1 VFRRFLVY
9 LALIHGL
16 TAQTRLQLKN
26 GPTQLSALFSSQPA
40 HVLVAVSPDTPPA
53 FADLLAQ
60 RGARIVRTLPLGH
73 YLISVP
79 AGIDLSDLQLASA
92 LQLDASLKVSA
103 ALNTDG
109 YYVVEFHPDVSA
121 SDAAGLLLL
130 NGFVVHP
137 RPDMAPSHVL
147 VEGTLA
153 GAWELAQNDE
163 VAYIFGASDDL
174 IQGNPVY
181 PCASAVTTTGGGI
194 GQYIATYGDGW
205 DGPGNGSAALTYSFQ
220 VLTTKVPQ
228 AQVIA
233 QFQRVFDAWT
243 KAAAVT
249 FTQVSQTDAS
259 RNINIFFASGDH
271 GDPYPFDGPG
281 GVLAHTFFPSP
292 PNPEP
297 LAGDMHLDAD
307 ENWQVGADI
316 DIFSVALHE
325 MGHALGLGHSDNPAA
340 VMYPYYK
347 RANQLTAD
355 DISTVQTLYAAASTG
370 SAVPSTPG
378 SPATTAPG
386 FTPPPIPTS
395 PSSPATPSGPP
406 SGVTITTQA
415 AVTATGATVDLTG
428 SASGGFGALTVS
440 WSTDRGQSGIADGI
454 ATWRISALAGAE
466 WYYQRDHYGHGFRS
480 DFDIDGWWSREPRVA
495 LRRAI
500 LLPRPLLLQLRRR
513 PPFS

>member
-1 VFRRFLVY
+1 M
-9 LALIHGL
+9 G
-16 TAQTRLQLKN
+16 
-26 GPTQLSALFSSQPA
+26 
-40 HVLVAVSPDTPPA
+40 

-60 RGARIVRTLPLGH
+60 RGAHIVRTLPLDH

-79 AGIDLSDLQLASA
+79 AGIDLSDLQLSSA

-109 YYVVEFHPDVSA
+109 FYVIEFHPDVSA
-121 SDAAGLLLL
+121 GDAASLLLS

-153 GAWELAQNDE
+153 GAWKLAQDDE
-163 VAYIFGASDDL
+163 VAYIFAASDDL

-181 PCASAVTTTGGGI
+181 ACASAVTTVGGI

-205 DGPGNGSAALTYSFQ
+205 DGPGKGAAALTYSFQ
-220 VLTTKVPQ
+220 ALTAKIPA
-228 AQVIA
+228 AQVAA
-233 QFQRVFDAWT
+233 QFQRVFDEWT

-249 FTQVSQTDAS
+249 FTQVSQTDAL
-259 RNINIFFASGDH
+259 RNINILFASGDH
-271 GDPYPFDGPG
+271 GDPYPFDGPA

-347 RANQLTAD
+347 RANQLMAD
-355 DISTVQTLYAAASTG
+355 DITTVQTLYAA
-370 SAVPSTPG
+370 PSTA
-378 SPATTAPG
+378 SPATPPVPGAPPAIAPG
-386 FTPPPIPTS
+386 FTPPPIPGFRRHADDS
-395 PSSPATPSGPP
+395 NR
-406 SGVTITTQA
+406 
-415 AVTATGATVDLTG
+415 ATGPDHDRDA
-428 SASGGFGALTVS
+428 GGGN
-440 WSTDRGQSGIADGI
+440 
-454 ATWRISALAGAE
+454 
-466 WYYQRDHYGHGFRS
+466 
-480 DFDIDGWWSREPRVA
+480 RVGGD
-495 LRRAI
+495 
-500 LLPRPLLLQLRRR
+500 RR
-513 PPFS
+513 PDWHR